1 MVRLIQRYL
10 IKTSLAFVQIRQC
23 CESVKHSL
31 KVVFIK
37 NNSIQADVL
46 HEKSNESK
54 ITTQLADSVWFCT
67 TQNSV
72 ISVVIFQLQL
82 YFSVSVII
90 LKLLLLCTVTVIVNI
105 HKSYR
110 QRTKMLQ

>member
-1 MVRLIQRYL
+1 MVHLIQRHL

-23 CESVKHSL
+23 CESVKHSS

-37 NNSIQADVL
+37 NNIVQADVL
-46 HEKSNESK
+46 GEKSNEFK

-72 ISVVIFQLQL
+72 ISIVIFQLQL
-82 YFSVSVII
+82 LYFSLSYFISVTIMD
-90 LKLLLLCTVTVIVNI
+90 
-105 HKSYR
+105 SYSYC
-110 QRTKMLQ
+110 QHP